1 MINYNLKYL
10 NNINYR
16 NFIKMNKVVFRNL
29 LAERYVKKKPFWKRF
44 LSGVGKAAAV
54 GAGVA
59 GLGAAGVFG
68 DRIKH
73 GVRGAFGAAT
83 APGVDLKDR
92 FGEIPKGWSS
102 AVGKVD
108 MARIK
113 EIEKMLASDDLD
125 PGKVGQLQ
133 EELTKLRKL
142 PGSEIGESFMKEQT
156 DIKHLIKHVG
166 EKNYFAA
173 DKYLKKVVEDKLQ
186 AKIKKQYNNQ
196 KLY

>member
-1 MINYNLKYL
+1 MKINYNLKYL

-16 NFIKMNKVVFRNL
+16 NFIKMNKAVFRNL

-44 LSGVGKAAAV
+44 LGGVGKAAAV

-68 DRIKH
+68 DRIKS

-83 APGVDLKDR
+83 AKGVDLKDLETS
-92 FGEIPKGWSS
+92 GEGD
-102 AVGKVD
+102 VD
-108 MARIK
+108 A
-113 EIEKMLASDDLD
+113 IEKATALKRQLA
-125 PGKVGQLQ
+125 QLMH
-133 EELTKLRKL
+133 K
-142 PGSEIGESFMKEQT
+142 ESFMKEQT
-156 DIKHLIKHVG
+156 DIKHLIKHLG
-166 EKNYFAA
+166 EKNYSEA

-186 AKIKKQYNNQ
+186 QKISKQYHKQ